1 MIGGT
6 SIAGGRGSP
15 LAALTGAV
23 LIGVILNGMI
33 LVGVPGLWQSA
44 VLGALILLAVSTDAL
59 RRRLVGRRA

>member
-1 MIGGT
+1 
-6 SIAGGRGSP
+6 
-15 LAALTGAV
+15 V

-59 RRRLVGRRA
+59 RRRYLGARA